1 MVSESVVTSKHQNGD
16 GVLSFVD
23 GGARSFRRAIGWS
36 KAVPRHPDESRR
48 AAGYKA
54 YFSRTQADTRMS
66 ADLQSL
72 HKAILKAMSE
82 ETRRIVDEEAK
93 NAAKRVEERVRAQA
107 GQIATQV
114 ASFVMYER
122 GMNEVRISVRLPD
135 RDNK

>member
-1 MVSESVVTSKHQNGD
+1 
-16 GVLSFVD
+16 
-23 GGARSFRRAIGWS
+23 
-36 KAVPRHPDESRR
+36 
-48 AAGYKA
+48 
-54 YFSRTQADTRMS
+54 MS